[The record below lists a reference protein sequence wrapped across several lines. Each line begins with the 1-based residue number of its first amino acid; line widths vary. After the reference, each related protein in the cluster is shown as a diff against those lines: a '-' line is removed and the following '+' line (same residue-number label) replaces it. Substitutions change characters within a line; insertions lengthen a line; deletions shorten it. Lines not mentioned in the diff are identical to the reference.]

1 MKHIRR
7 NRVLSNG
14 TRSPLLHKGQ

>member
-1 MKHIRR
+1 MKHISR